1 MQPQQKLTLIWL
13 LLILA
18 GVVLALFF
26 GIGWLF
32 LALTIRRALMIVP
45 PLRRW
50 VRERYLALPPED
62 PVEKGSPQ
70 QLMRALGYLTICFL
84 STPINPSF
92 CLQFSSLK
100 DCSTRSSSASLIPL
114 KQRA

>member
-1 MQPQQKLTLIWL
+1 MQPQQKLTLMWL

-18 GVVLALFF
+18 GVLLALFF

-50 VRERYLALPPED
+50 VRERYLGQPPEA

-70 QLMRALGYLTICFL
+70 QMVRALGYLTIAAWAFL
-84 STPINPSF
+84 TVFAFIYINVPVIQIF
-92 CLQFSSLK
+92 
-100 DCSTRSSSASLIPL
+100 RG
-114 KQRA
+114 R